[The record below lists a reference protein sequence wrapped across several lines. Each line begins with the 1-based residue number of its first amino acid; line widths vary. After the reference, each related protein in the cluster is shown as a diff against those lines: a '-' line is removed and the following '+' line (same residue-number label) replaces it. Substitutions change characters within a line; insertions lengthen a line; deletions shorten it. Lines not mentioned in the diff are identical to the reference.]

1 MDRQKLLMIF
11 GLAWISAAVLTWFL
25 YASTKAPKT
34 EKTIRVVAAARDLP
48 AGTRLAKSDLKFVNL
63 AERELPRGAVTAA
76 NDVLGKALLY
86 PVGSNEAITAGRL
99 SRLGGAEGLP
109 ATIEPGMRAMSVPF
123 TDSSGVSGLIQ
134 PRSHVDVLYT
144 RTGSLT
150 EAMTVTLLEDVI
162 VLSIGRTTEVQPPS
176 ATAKTGTT
184 VTRSQNQT
192 ATLMV
197 TPDQAKKLELAK
209 NQGRISLAL
218 RNPLD
223 RSTVADTSPATIETI
238 DPMLLAR
245 SGRRPG
251 RVPADVKDAK
261 AWAKLIAEDMAP
273 PKPKEEPKAKE
284 PPKPKHVVDVY
295 RGEKHVQ
302 EIFQ

>member
-1 MDRQKLLMIF
+1 
-11 GLAWISAAVLTWFL
+11 
-25 YASTKAPKT
+25 
-34 EKTIRVVAAARDLP
+34 
-48 AGTRLAKSDLKFVNL
+48 
-63 AERELPRGAVTAA
+63 
-76 NDVLGKALLY
+76 
-86 PVGSNEAITAGRL
+86 
-99 SRLGGAEGLP
+99 
-109 ATIEPGMRAMSVPF
+109 
-123 TDSSGVSGLIQ
+123 
-134 PRSHVDVLYT
+134 VLYT

-150 EAMTVTLLEDVI
+150 EAMTVTLLEDVV
-162 VLSIGRTTEVQPPS
+162 VLSIGRTTEVQQPS

-184 VTRSQNQT
+184 VTRNQNQT

-223 RSTVADTSPATIETI
+223 RSTQADASPATIETI

-245 SGRRPG
+245 STGRRSG

-273 PKPKEEPKAKE
+273 PKPKEEPKPKE

>member
-1 MDRQKLLMIF
+1 MDRQKLLTIF
-11 GLAWISAAVLTWFL
+11 GVAWISAALLTWFL

-34 EKTIRVVAAARDLP
+34 EKTTRIVAAARDLP
-48 AGTRLAKSDLKFVNL
+48 AGARLGKADLKFVNV
-63 AERELPRGAVTAA
+63 AERDLPRGAVLTADEA
-76 NDVLGKALLY
+76 LGKALLY
-86 PVGSNEAITAGRL
+86 PVGSNEPITAPRL

-109 ATIEPGMRAMSVPF
+109 ATIEPGMRAVSVPF
-123 TDSSGVSGLIQ
+123 TDSTGVSGLIQ
-134 PRSHVDVLYT
+134 PRAHVDVLYT

-150 EAMTVTLLEDVI
+150 EAMTITLLEDVV
-162 VLSIGRTTEVQPPS
+162 VLSIGRATEVQPSS
-176 ATAKTGTT
+176 ATKTGATIN
-184 VTRSQNQT
+184 RSQNQT
-192 ATLMV
+192 ATLVV

-223 RSTVADTSPATIETI
+223 RSTQADVSPATIESI

-245 SGRRPG
+245 SSSRRAGRLPG
-251 RVPADVKDAK
+251 EVKDAK

-273 PKPKEEPKAKE
+273 PKPKEEPKKE

-295 RGEKHVQ
+295 RGDKHVQ